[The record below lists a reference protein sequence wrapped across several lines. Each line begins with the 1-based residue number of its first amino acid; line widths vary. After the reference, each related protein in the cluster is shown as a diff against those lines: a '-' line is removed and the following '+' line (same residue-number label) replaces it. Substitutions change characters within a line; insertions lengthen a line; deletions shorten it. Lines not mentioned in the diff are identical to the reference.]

1 MSTKKP
7 ENIANAAN
15 PKFASFAMWM
25 AVGTILGAELF
36 DGVKNQREFSKKF
49 KVNQATLS
57 RWKDQDAFW
66 SLVTKLRQR
75 YWKGRI
81 GNVMV
86 AVENKA
92 LREGN
97 APEAK
102 LLLQVAGEMEQDG
115 AKLQVPENLQKAL
128 DKIDKLLP

>member
-7 ENIANAAN
+7 ENVANEAN
-15 PKFASFAMWM
+15 PKFAGFAMWM
-25 AVGTILGAELF
+25 AVGTIMGEKLF
-36 DGVKNQREFSKKF
+36 DGVTDQKSFSEKY

-57 RWKDQDAFW
+57 RWKDQDHFW

-81 GNVMV
+81 GNVML

-128 DKIDKLLP
+128 DKINKLLP

>member
-1 MSTKKP
+1 MSKKKP
-7 ENIANAAN
+7 ENVADQGN
-15 PKFASFAMWM
+15 PTFVNFAMWM
-25 AVGTILGAELF
+25 AVGSVMGEEMF
-36 DGVKNQREFSKKF
+36 DGVKNQKDFAQKF
-49 KVNQATLS
+49 KTNETTLS

-81 GNVMV
+81 GNVML

-92 LREGN
+92 IREGN

-128 DKIDKLLP
+128 DKINKLLP